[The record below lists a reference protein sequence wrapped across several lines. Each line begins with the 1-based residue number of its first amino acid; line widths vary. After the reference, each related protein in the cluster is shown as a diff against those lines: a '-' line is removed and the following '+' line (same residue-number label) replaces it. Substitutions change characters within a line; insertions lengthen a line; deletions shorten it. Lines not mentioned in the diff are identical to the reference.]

1 MWLLAT
7 NCPSNNN
14 LSHTFTQQKRQA
26 FEPAF
31 FLIDVAFYSIQIIN
45 PKKRILK
52 GCFVVKWT
60 MPETTK
66 VKKQMVF
73 LWHAARPPLW
83 IIPMWGG
90 KVVLLPCGGP
100 EPIDEFVAPEDEI
113 KIANNQL
120 AGWTTCRFDES
131 AAITGSVSGES
142 GIGDGTLLGTT
153 GLVPTDKGEW
163 EWIVVDH
170 HLGQYLALPS
180 RPAGENHRVDC
191 LNVVE
196 MLGDQA
202 V

>member
-163 EWIVVDH
+163 EWIVDS
-170 HLGQYLALPS
+170 S
-180 RPAGENHRVDC
+180 RPSPRAI
-191 LNVVE
+191 
-196 MLGDQA
+196 LGA
-202 V
+202 SVPSCW